1 MQINLTGH
9 HVDITDALRDYVQDK
24 FERLERHFDQV
35 IDIHVVLTVEKNH
48 NKAEANL
55 QVSGNQIHADA
66 VHEDMYAAID
76 ALIDKTDR
84 QLIKHKEKMKDHHRA
99 EGAQRNRQ
107 QTA

>member
-1 MQINLTGH
+1 MQINVTGH
-9 HVDITDALRDYVQDK
+9 HVDITDALRDYVSEK

-55 QVSGNQIHADA
+55 QVSGSHIHADA
-66 VHEDMYAAID
+66 THDDMYAAID
-76 ALIDKTDR
+76 GLIDKTDR
-84 QLIKHKEKMKDHHRA
+84 QLIKHKEKMMDHHRA

-107 QTA
+107 QSA

>member
-1 MQINLTGH
+1 MQINVTGH
-9 HVDITDALRDYVQDK
+9 HVDITDPLRDYVRDK
-24 FERLERHFDQV
+24 FQRLERHFDQV

-55 QVSGNQIHADA
+55 QVSGSHIHADA
-66 VHEDMYAAID
+66 IHDDMYAAID
-76 ALIDKTDR
+76 GLIDKTDR

>member
-9 HVDITDALRDYVQDK
+9 HVDISDALRDYVQDK

-66 VHEDMYAAID
+66 MHDDMYAAID